1 MSPNKYL
8 VGEKL
13 NSHDIHVDELFL
25 DNTDGAGASASK
37 SPPKEIDLFANFD
50 SLSVSPGSDASAFGA
65 EFSFPPPQAD
75 FAVAKS
81 TEGEN
86 IVPQD
91 QEDPFKPFDMSLL
104 S

>member
-1 MSPNKYL
+1 M

-25 DNTDGAGASASK
+25 DNTDGAGALVSK
-37 SPPKEIDLFANFD
+37 SPPKELDLFANFD
-50 SLSVSPGSDASAFGA
+50 SFSNSSGSDASGFDA
-65 EFSFPPPQAD
+65 EFSFPPTETD

-81 TEGEN
+81 IDGGE
-86 IVPQD
+86 IVQQD